1 MIIGCIRPAETCYAE
16 NLTTLDFLN
25 RLDVLSDPNA
35 LPKICLDAS
44 EGIMYCTVV
53 WHGMYGKS

>member
-1 MIIGCIRPAETCYAE
+1 MVIGCIRAAEASYME

-35 LPKICLDAS
+35 LPKECLPVEA
-44 EGIMYCTVV
+44 C
-53 WHGMYGKS
+53 K